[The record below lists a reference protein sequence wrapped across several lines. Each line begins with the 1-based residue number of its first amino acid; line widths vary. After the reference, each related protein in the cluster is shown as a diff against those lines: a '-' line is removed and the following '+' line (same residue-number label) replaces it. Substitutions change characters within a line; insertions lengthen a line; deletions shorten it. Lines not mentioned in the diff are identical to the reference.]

1 MDENIRWN
9 SSRKVYWCCTKI
21 QEENVKIHLKINNLM
36 DFCNPRRKYTSLNGH
51 LDTINYVPSSTFMK
65 MYKKEQDGRKGK
77 DNFLLRKSQ
86 SLSCKS
92 SAVSKDKQELW
103 VQKYR
108 PTRFTD
114 LLSLD
119 VPQCNILRFLTEWKD
134 CISGNNGG
142 DSNNENKNYTDLP
155 KILLI
160 SGSSG
165 VGKTCI
171 AHCATHAAGF
181 HPVEINAGEGRTLE
195 SLKDVITSSL
205 SNNHVIDKCPS
216 LLIVDE
222 IDSSADNAS
231 LISFIIKLVQRTKKA
246 TLIRPII
253 MICSDPYSP
262 ILKGIR
268 KLCHLHQPLYPPTPS
283 QISKYLNGIIQ
294 KEGHSKM
301 LDQRHLLSLILSMDC
316 DLRAIL
322 NAVQFHL
329 LFSTRTTSS
338 SASTTFFS
346 LVKDD
351 LKHNA
356 LHISRDIFKGSTKVC
371 VKNLDSTLSD
381 RVFSNSLDLLPEYWG
396 LMDGSRDCMSVGSGG
411 LSGTKVNSSSSSSL
425 SSLQRMSSL
434 YYLLSTATSTK
445 SSILLIKKAFST
457 NAKSPK
463 EFRIPNRDFILTK
476 ETERISS
483 ECSLSSTSA
492 SASSASCKND
502 AFLERNSFLCRIV
515 DHGIR
520 EMKVSNVQLL
530 KEGSLEILK
539 LKRIIELMLS
549 ERLSFILDPS
559 SKSFKLSPFIE
570 WTEFKFDNGF
580 NEGLNDGDGDGAERI
595 SSNHINSVKQMVS
608 SLLEKSRIDVSR
620 SGELKKTYSGLT
632 MRGGHQE
639 IGSGAGGVDDDIT
652 TDKRRSYFFTDRS
665 VKRARK
671 DDGGFIGG
679 SLKEKGMEKENI
691 SFWFKYNEGFSNAV
705 RRTIRMDDL
714 FPKPQINK

>member
-1 MDENIRWN
+1 
-9 SSRKVYWCCTKI
+9 
-21 QEENVKIHLKINNLM
+21 M

-51 LDTINYVPSSTFMK
+51 LDTINYVPSSAFMK

-86 SLSCKS
+86 SLTRKS
-92 SAVSKDKQELW
+92 SAVSKDKQEPW

-108 PTRFTD
+108 PTKFTD

-119 VPQCNILRFLTEWKD
+119 IPQCNILRFLTEWKD
-134 CISGNNGG
+134 CISGSNGG
-142 DSNNENKNYTDLP
+142 DSNNENNKDFTDLP

-195 SLKDVITSSL
+195 SLKEVITSSL

-246 TLIRPII
+246 TLRRPII
-253 MICSDPYSP
+253 IICSDPYSP

-301 LDQRHLLSLILSMDC
+301 LDQRHLMSLILSMDC

-322 NAVQFHL
+322 NAIQFHL
-329 LFSTRTTSS
+329 LFSKTSS
-338 SASTTFFS
+338 SSSTTTFLS

-356 LHISRDIFKGSTKVC
+356 LHISRDVFKGSTKVC
-371 VKNLDSTLSD
+371 VKNLDSTLSE
-381 RVFSNSLDLLPEYWG
+381 RIFSNSLDLLPEYWG

-411 LSGTKVNSSSSSSL
+411 LSGTKANSSLSSSL

-445 SSILLIKKAFST
+445 SSILLIQKAFST

-463 EFRIPNRDFILTK
+463 EFRIPNRDFILAK

-483 ECSLSSTSA
+483 ECPLPSTSST
-492 SASSASCKND
+492 SCKND
-502 AFLERNSFLCRIV
+502 AFLERNSFLSRIV

-559 SKSFKLSPFIE
+559 SRSFKLSPFIE

-580 NEGLNDGDGDGAERI
+580 NEGLNFVDSDVDGDGDGAERI

-620 SGELKKTYSGLT
+620 SGELEKAYSGLT
-632 MRGGHQE
+632 MRGDHQE
-639 IGSGAGGVDDDIT
+639 IGAGGVDDDII

-671 DDGGFIGG
+671 DDNGSYIGG
-679 SLKEKGMEKENI
+679 SSKENGTEKEKEKI

-714 FPKPQINK
+714 FPKPQKNK